1 MANGKIVICRGDF
14 MKKIFKII
22 GICIIVLFVLFCG
35 LIFIQDNILYPN
47 ELYIKMNKINDD
59 KSLMGLS
66 ETDIIRRAKV

>member
-1 MANGKIVICRGDF
+1 

-35 LIFIQDNILYPN
+35 LIFVQDNILYPN

-66 ETDIIRRAKV
+66 EKDIIELVGEPNQFELVSSN

>member
-1 MANGKIVICRGDF
+1 

-35 LIFIQDNILYPN
+35 LIFVQDNILYPN